1 MTVEYID
8 KLPDSAIELV
18 EYNWFEF
25 ALGKYYFDYNTH
37 RIIMRTRDNRFK
49 LVNVKSGKITLRDID
64 GIGRTWSLKNFVREM
79 LKRIGEKDE

>member
-1 MTVEYID
+1 MTVEYIN

-25 ALGKYYFDYNTH
+25 ALGKDYFDYNTH